1 MSKET
6 CLIEGC
12 TLPFYAPAGTR
23 SLCKDHFL
31 DFLKWRRK
39 KGGLPMFKKYGAMTM
54 DERDP
59 TVDEWAKTVTVLV

>member
-1 MSKET
+1 MGKES

-12 TLPFYAPAGTR
+12 THPYYAPAGTR
-23 SLCKDHFL
+23 ALCKDHFI

-39 KGGLPMFKKYGAMTM
+39 KGGSAMFKKYGAMTM

-59 TVDEWAKTVTVLV
+59 TVDDWAKTATVHI